1 MPSSVRAGS
10 PSSAAVPVGGYRL
23 ELGSADGT
31 FALFE
36 PEAEREQARAVA
48 EALASSSRVEEPPA
62 GDGMTE
68 ELLADAATVT
78 ERAQRCLTLFT
89 EIAGG
94 HALDLKSVSDELDG
108 VLALVGRLDREGQHK
123 EALRL
128 ARDVS
133 ALLALLLRWLDL
145 VRSLE
150 LSLRLARELGDAPT
164 EAWALHELGTLRLA
178 TGDATG
184 AADELREAVRIKDR
198 FGGAGRCAS
207 RHNLDAARRDLADR
221 DALDRLRR
229 RRLFRLTGIAAVLA
243 FLATGGV
250 ALGIRLSSHH
260 HPIAASTV
268 QSKPST
274 APHTSPPTT
283 VPPTAS
289 VIDTTAPMP
298 TLSAP
303 TGLIDTATPDF
314 VGAAGDATGDATTVT
329 ITILNSDGNEV
340 AGSPLV
346 ATRSG
351 TTFSVT
357 ATTPLAD
364 GTYTATVVQTDEA
377 RNTHP
382 SAPIAF
388 TVDTTPPAVTLTC
401 NLPTCN
407 GTATE
412 LDQLV
417 TVTVID
423 DGPVGSPPTPGTETS
438 QTVTVEGDHTFKVT
452 VATPAPSE
460 QYDIVATQRD
470 AAGNVSPDATVHV
483 ETPSAIR

>member
-1 MPSSVRAGS
+1 
-10 PSSAAVPVGGYRL
+10 
-23 ELGSADGT
+23 LGSADGT

-108 VLALVGRLDREGQHK
+108 VLALVGRLDREGRHK

-178 TGDATG
+178 AGDATG
-184 AADELREAVRIKDR
+184 AADGLREAVRIKDR

-260 HPIAASTV
+260 QQIAASTV
-268 QSKPST
+268 ESK
-274 APHTSPPTT
+274 
-283 VPPTAS
+283 
-289 VIDTTAPMP
+289 
-298 TLSAP
+298 
-303 TGLIDTATPDF
+303 
-314 VGAAGDATGDATTVT
+314 
-329 ITILNSDGNEV
+329 
-340 AGSPLV
+340 
-346 ATRSG
+346 R
-351 TTFSVT
+351 
-357 ATTPLAD
+357 
-364 GTYTATVVQTDEA
+364 
-377 RNTHP
+377 
-382 SAPIAF
+382 
-388 TVDTTPPAVTLTC
+388 
-401 NLPTCN
+401 
-407 GTATE
+407 
-412 LDQLV
+412 
-417 TVTVID
+417 
-423 DGPVGSPPTPGTETS
+423 
-438 QTVTVEGDHTFKVT
+438 
-452 VATPAPSE
+452 
-460 QYDIVATQRD
+460 
-470 AAGNVSPDATVHV
+470 
-483 ETPSAIR
+483 